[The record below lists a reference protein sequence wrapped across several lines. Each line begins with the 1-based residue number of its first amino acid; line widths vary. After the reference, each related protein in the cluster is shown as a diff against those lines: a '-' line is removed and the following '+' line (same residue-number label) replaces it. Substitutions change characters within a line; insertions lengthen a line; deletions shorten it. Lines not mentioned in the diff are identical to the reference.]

1 MELRVEGRLIQSQDL
16 SSAAGLAMDEA
27 LARSVAAR
35 KAPPTLHLYN
45 YVPSVIL
52 GRYQNA
58 AASLRL
64 DRCEARGI
72 EVNRR
77 ATGGGTVFMTPD
89 QMALGLFLPD
99 GFPGL
104 SQSIHGAFVLLAGG
118 LARAL
123 KTFGLEAEFTGKNDL
138 TVGSRKIAGLAIS
151 QDLEGVTF
159 FHTSLLLDFDL
170 EAMLDILNLPT
181 QRMLDRGISCFG
193 QRMTTI
199 RQEAGQDIALGEVQE
214 AVHRALQE
222 QLSLELPRAELA
234 PAEEQQVAAL
244 LEKKYENEEWI
255 YGIRA
260 PKRRM
265 TFAERCTP
273 GGLIQA
279 HLSLSGRVIEMV
291 LITGDYFSRTRDV
304 AKLESVL
311 KYCRADREGL
321 EQRLDEAQ
329 ASSFI
334 HRVDLPVIVDLIL
347 EAVSNA
353 REAVKESQVA

>member
-1 MELRVEGRLIQSQDL
+1 M
-16 SSAAGLAMDEA
+16 SSAAGLAADEA
-27 LARSVAAR
+27 LARSVAVGAT
-35 KAPPTLHLYN
+35 PPTLHLYH
-45 YVPSVIL
+45 YVPCVIL

-77 ATGGGTVFMTPD
+77 ATGGGTVFMSPD
-89 QMALGLFLPD
+89 QLALGLFLPD

-104 SQSIHGAFVLLAGG
+104 PRSIHGAFVFLAGG

-123 KTFGLEAEFTGKNDL
+123 NTFGLEADFTGKNDL
-138 TVGSRKIAGLAIS
+138 TVAGRKIAGLAIS
-151 QDLEGVTF
+151 QDLDGVTF

-199 RQEAGQDIALGEVQE
+199 RQEAGQGIALEQVQE

-222 QLSLELPRAELA
+222 HLSLDLPRGELT
-234 PAEEQQVAAL
+234 PDEQGQVRTL
-244 LEKKYENEEWI
+244 LNEKYENEEWI

-265 TFAERCTP
+265 AYAERHTR
-273 GGLIQA
+273 GGLLQA
-279 HLSLSGRVIEMV
+279 HLSLSGGAIEMV

-304 AKLESVL
+304 AKLESAL
-311 KYCRADREGL
+311 KYCRADRVGL

-334 HRVDLPVIVDLIL
+334 HRVDLPVMVDLIL
-347 EAVSNA
+347 EAAANA
-353 REAVKESQVA
+353 GRGAADLRTTEAISTL